1 MERLFNPKV
10 FGVTVLSIFLMLIAI
25 FTSVIVNHS
34 SSSNTIE
41 KLEEPQDIKGTGL
54 DSTVKYVSHE
64 NSSEDNSKESET
76 RTTGKTGSDWN
87 TLNDN
92 EKFHAVSNAL
102 YNLDQAGY
110 TITEGEY
117 EFIDALDVFYSDEQ
131 NSSVEVSK
139 ALVQMGLLSGAI
151 FK

>member
-1 MERLFNPKV
+1 MERSFNPKV
-10 FGVTVLSIFLMLIAI
+10 FGVIVLSIFLVLIVI
-25 FTSVIVNHS
+25 FTSIIINHS
-34 SSSNTIE
+34 SSSNAVE
-41 KLEEPQDIKGTGL
+41 NLEESQAIKGTEM
-54 DSTVKYVSHE
+54 DSTAKYVSHE
-64 NSSEDNSKESET
+64 NSSKDTSNESET
-76 RTTGKTGSDWN
+76 RTTGKTGGDWN
-87 TLNDN
+87 SLNDN